1 LVRITSISEMI
12 LDPFTARLRITL
24 ATPKTGQE
32 CAVILAAF
40 LETLATLCDQTG
52 PSVVGHIKALALLP
66 RGQYIRG
73 SVVSSS
79 LPADVEMVISGSSL
93 SQLCLTLNMLVYGL
107 SRETLERIV
116 REAVLQHEEACHARI
131 AVECGSSVRSYPASG
146 PE

>member
-1 LVRITSISEMI
+1 MI

-24 ATPKTGQE
+24 GTAKTGQE
-32 CAVILAAF
+32 CSLILASF
-40 LETLATLCDQTG
+40 LETLATLCGQAG

-73 SVVSSS
+73 SVVSSW
-79 LPADVEMVISGSSL
+79 LPAEVEITFSGSSL
-93 SQLCLTLNMLVYGL
+93 SYLCLTLNMLVYGL
-107 SRETLERIV
+107 SRDTLERLV

-131 AVECGSSVRSYPASG
+131 AVECGSSIRSYPASG